1 LLVITDRIRE
11 SMRANPNIAEIRKLA
26 TQSGLQ
32 TLFEDG
38 ARLVIEGETSIQE
51 LLRVSK

>member
-1 LLVITDRIRE
+1 MVTDKIRE
-11 SMRANPNIAEIRKLA
+11 LIRANPNVQEIRQVA
-26 TQSGLQ
+26 TEAGLK

-38 ARLVIEGETSIQE
+38 SRLVIEGETSIQE

>member
-1 LLVITDRIRE
+1 
-11 SMRANPNIAEIRKLA
+11 MRANPNVGEIRKLA
-26 TQSGLQ
+26 AASGLR

-38 ARLVIEGETSIQE
+38 SRLVIDGETSIQE